1 MKLSKEQIVVR
12 KAGIGGTKLTK
23 TQIAALEAVKR
34 GEVFLDCKT
43 GNFYGTS
50 KLMVYDLFGM
60 RLICHDKQDSK
71 AESTVYCLTD
81 AGRAALEE
89 MRK

>member
-1 MKLSKEQIVVR
+1 M
-12 KAGIGGTKLTK
+12 KLTK

-50 KLMVYDLFGM
+50 RLMVYDLFGL
-60 RLICHDKQDSK
+60 RLICHDKQNSK
-71 AESTVYCLTD
+71 AESTLYRLTPK
-81 AGRAALEE
+81 GRAALDEV
-89 MRK
+89 RK

>member
-1 MKLSKEQIVVR
+1 M
-12 KAGIGGTKLTK
+12 KLTK
-23 TQIAALEAVKR
+23 TQIAALEAVER

-60 RLICHDKQDSK
+60 RLIAHDKQDSR
-71 AESTVYCLTD
+71 AESTMYRLTD

-89 MRK
+89 ARK